1 MTDLDKY
8 KLVVLESLLKEF
20 DRDRDVCLFGV
31 AEETVCLEV
40 IDDDTYLVFDY
51 ERGSNHNVKIVPN
64 VDQAVMEI
72 IDRVTDSYEMQDEFV
87 LRYNEVLKIEKG
99 KKL

>member
-20 DRDRDVCLFGV
+20 AKDRDVCLFGI

-40 IDDDTYLVFDY
+40 LNDDTYLVFDY
-51 ERGSNHNVKIVPN
+51 EKGSNHNVRIFSN
-64 VDQAVMEI
+64 VDEVVLEI
-72 IDRVTDSYEMQDEFV
+72 IDRVSDSYELQDELV
-87 LRYNEVLKIEKG
+87 VRYKDITNDERG
-99 KKL
+99 KTL